1 LIGTPLTAYQYR
13 GWVRS
18 TGYERGR
25 LEACTSAYAVYC
37 REVVY
42 SPARGLGEDFVRP
55 DDGRTVGTIG
65 WKRRA
70 GEAVL

>member
-1 LIGTPLTAYQYR
+1 
-13 GWVRS
+13 
-18 TGYERGR
+18 
-25 LEACTSAYAVYC
+25 
-37 REVVY
+37 VY

-55 DDGRTVGTIG
+55 DDGWTVGTIG